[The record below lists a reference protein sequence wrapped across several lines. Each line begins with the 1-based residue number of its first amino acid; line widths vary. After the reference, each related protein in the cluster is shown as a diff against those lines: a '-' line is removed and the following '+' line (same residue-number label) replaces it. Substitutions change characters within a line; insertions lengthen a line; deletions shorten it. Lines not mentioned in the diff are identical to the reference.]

1 VRVIFFDVDG
11 TLLDDETA
19 IARGLDALHASYGAT
34 LGLGRDALGHQWQQS
49 LERHFPRFLA
59 GEISMD
65 EQRRAR
71 MRDLFGSVT
80 TAERCDE
87 AFAVYLDAYENAWAP
102 YDDVHNTLDQLSNR
116 RLGVITNGNNEQQRK
131 KLERTGLAPRFS
143 VVVTSGECGFAK
155 PDRRIFMEACRRAD
169 VDPRRASFI
178 GDDWAKDVVGSRE
191 AGLQP
196 IWLRREPSAAPPV
209 LPGVRVIE
217 TLHELGAVLAA
228 EPLA

>member
-1 VRVIFFDVDG
+1 MRVIFFDVDG

-19 IARGLDALHASYGAT
+19 IARGLDALHVSYGAT

-87 AFAVYLDAYENAWAP
+87 ATDATDERLRINRRILLVLECSLLHQGSEVVSPLVFAVRHRHRFFDGGEGQPLP
-102 YDDVHNTLDQLSNR
+102 SGR
-116 RLGVITNGNNEQQRK
+116 SQQR
-131 KLERTGLAPRFS
+131 A
-143 VVVTSGECGFAK
+143 
-155 PDRRIFMEACRRAD
+155 
-169 VDPRRASFI
+169 
-178 GDDWAKDVVGSRE
+178 
-191 AGLQP
+191 
-196 IWLRREPSAAPPV
+196 
-209 LPGVRVIE
+209 
-217 TLHELGAVLAA
+217 
-228 EPLA
+228 

>member
-1 VRVIFFDVDG
+1 MRVIFFDVDG

-59 GEISMD
+59 GEISTD

-80 TAERCDE
+80 TAARCDE

-102 YDDVHNTLDQLSNR
+102 YDDV
-116 RLGVITNGNNEQQRK
+116 
-131 KLERTGLAPRFS
+131 
-143 VVVTSGECGFAK
+143 
-155 PDRRIFMEACRRAD
+155 
-169 VDPRRASFI
+169 RRASFI

-196 IWLRREPSAAPPV
+196 IWLRREPSAAQPV